1 MSGRNEQ
8 GGTEARCLHRY
19 CMDMT
24 ELGAWTGEGPNL
36 LEEVWVSHTA
46 TDAVQF

>member
-1 MSGRNEQ
+1 
-8 GGTEARCLHRY
+8 
-19 CMDMT
+19 MDTT

-46 TDAVQF
+46 TDALQF